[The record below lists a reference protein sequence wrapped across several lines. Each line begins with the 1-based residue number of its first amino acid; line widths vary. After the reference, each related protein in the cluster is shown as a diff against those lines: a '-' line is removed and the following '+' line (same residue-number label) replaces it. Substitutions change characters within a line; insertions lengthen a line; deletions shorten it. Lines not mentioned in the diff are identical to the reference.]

1 MDRYIDA
8 ISSRKWQL
16 YGFTVLPL
24 QWLWLLAPCKV
35 TYFTQKWTQEKYLT
49 PPAGEQVVL
58 QKGERRFARE
68 KKRYSGIFSMLCANF
83 SKHEFFAMQILVTA

>member
-1 MDRYIDA
+1 MRFQAEIGNFMALHFYHC
-8 ISSRKWQL
+8 S
-16 YGFTVLPL
+16 GFGCL
-24 QWLWLLAPCKV
+24 LLAACKV